1 MNRTSKA
8 IVIPAGLAI
17 FSMFFGA
24 GNLMYPIKTGIMSG
38 ANNFFGISG
47 FIITSVLLPLVGLV
61 AMILFNGDYEAFFGR
76 LGNRSGKIAIA
87 ICMIIIGP
95 LIAIPRI
102 VTVAH
107 VMMAPFL
114 PLKILQGAGTS
125 SLLLFSVL
133 FLGISFLG
141 SFRENR
147 IVDVLGYFISPL
159 LVISLG
165 ALIIKG
171 FLTAGSPIPATG
183 TPWQLFKIN
192 LIRGYGTL
200 DLLAAIFFAS
210 IVLEILRDK
219 LGVVTSNNVKRLAR
233 IGFKAGIIGVGLL
246 GIVYAGQSFLGAHF
260 GAGLEGLNDGQAF
273 REIVFTIIGKHGAAI
288 VGGASMLA
296 CFSTSIALGAVV
308 AEFLQKEIFKNKIGY
323 VPALAAVL
331 LASLPLSVYGLD
343 AILALT
349 GGIITFVGY
358 PALIALTFCNIAYKL
373 FNFKP
378 VKAPVAITFV
388 VALVAYFI

>member
-1 MNRTSKA
+1 VNRTSKA